1 MFDLAQVSVCFVAG
15 TLGQG
20 GAERQLFYML
30 KALKSAGARVSL
42 ACLTRGEFWEQ
53 PIRDLDVPVTWAGER
68 GSRLMR
74 LRRLVQIVKAERPR
88 IVQSAH
94 FYTNLYATL
103 AARAAGARDIGAVRN
118 DVTSEVRA
126 NGHLLGR
133 WSLRAPRVIAA
144 NSALGV
150 RNACR
155 LGVPA
160 PRCFLLP
167 NVVDTE
173 RFRRAARNGEGHRG
187 PVRLLAVGRLVEQK
201 RMDRFLRLL
210 AQLRTN
216 ASVPVTGVIAGQG
229 PLRESLERQ
238 AEGLGLRPD
247 GVTFLGAVADLVP
260 CYHAADLLV
269 LASDWEGTPNVVL
282 EAAACGLPAVVTDA
296 GGAADVVR
304 EGETGFVR
312 HPEDEAGLAEAAR
325 RLVEDAALRQRLGGA
340 ARAFIESRHS
350 EKRLPEWLAALY
362 EKALA

>member
-30 KALKSAGARVSL
+30 KALKSAGVRVSL

-53 PIRDLDVPVTWAGER
+53 PIRDLGVSVNWAGES
-68 GSRLMR
+68 GSRLWR
-74 LRRLVQIVKAERPR
+74 LRRLVQIVKAERPH

-126 NGHLLGR
+126 NGRLLGR

-173 RFRRAARNGEGHRG
+173 RFCRARRNGGDG

-238 AEGLGLRPD
+238 ADGLGLLPD

-312 HPEDEAGLAEAAR
+312 RPEDEAGLAEAAR
-325 RLVEDAALRQRLGGA
+325 RLVEDAALRQRLGAA
-340 ARAFIESRHS
+340 ARVFIESRHS
-350 EKRLPEWLAALY
+350 EQRLPEWLAALY